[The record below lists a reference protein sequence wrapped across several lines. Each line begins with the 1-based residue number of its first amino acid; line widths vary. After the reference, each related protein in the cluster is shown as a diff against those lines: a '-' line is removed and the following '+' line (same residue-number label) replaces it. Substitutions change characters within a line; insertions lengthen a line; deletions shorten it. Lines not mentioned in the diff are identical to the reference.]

1 MTDVV
6 CVCARACTQITA
18 GADTLTVSWAGATA
32 ATDGSLTIKLCY
44 DDSEIASKPWRK
56 FKDAIEKNKQCQQTV
71 VESSALATSVPYSP
85 ATYDI
90 AIPRNIAPAKYTV
103 QVLNSDPASG
113 YTQWGETSCAFT
125 IGTYDRLPSSLVGT
139 MSFLIAFSIVAG
151 TAGYMIDRKKQNA
164 AAAAFR

>member
-1 MTDVV
+1 MTDVA
-6 CVCARACTQITA
+6 CARACTQITA
-18 GADTLTVSWAGATA
+18 GASTLTVSWTGATV

-56 FKDAIEKNKQCQQTV
+56 YKDAIAKNKQCQQTV

-90 AIPRNIAPAKYTV
+90 EIPRNIAPAKYMV
-103 QVLNSDPASG
+103 QVLNSDPTNG
-113 YTQWGETSCAFT
+113 YTEWGETSCAFS
-125 IGTYDRLPSSLVGT
+125 IDTYERLPSTLVGT